1 MRWIYLPFMFALAF
15 LYTKISYNNFQI
27 NGVTESQS
35 ITRKPASVS
44 DAKVV
49 LSPFYKVPPQVFY
62 KILSDKELM
71 IFKKVEAYRG
81 TIVGNVNVQGFGY
94 VIDDMKKVSF
104 GVNDFSKVT
113 DGVLFHDVLGHLVS
127 SSFLDK
133 RLSWLDYFEAYKKGL
148 KGEKFSFSFYTEKGL
163 DDAFFDSDKVI
174 SENISLDF
182 PFEFTLLK
190 KTHHHIDIM
199 KKNLIQNEL
208 LKKFP
213 KAQFFD
219 LLEANNNTKNFQ
231 ILLRLRPQD
240 KIQWLEVQEI
250 VPSEYDMN
258 FNKDKVLDSKKRF
271 EFIRKNIYSDK
282 MNNSLFI
289 LEIDKQIFTAK
300 FAEQF
305 RSKIKLQEIP
315 SDDFHDIVM
324 DEAFVLG
331 MIHARSLGEKISSYI
346 KSWATLSVSDIDD
359 QVIDLK
365 SRLVDKELQSINR

>member
-331 MIHARSLGEKISSYI
+331 KIHARSLGEKISSYI